1 VKEQSEERKKA
12 VGGVAGFARRRAD
25 VLGACALYA
34 ALFLAWNASG
44 GVFHVW
50 PDLWQL
56 LPWPPLVEDLS
67 GAMLD
72 LHSQPPFLNLLFGL
86 ALQASVATSLPVET
100 LLQPVYFAV
109 GGASVATFA
118 VLARRLVSCPA
129 VRWIVVLLF
138 VANPYLYA
146 SLHYLFYTPW
156 ELIFL
161 LLSALHG
168 LRLLERPSLGRFA
181 AALAPAVLLV
191 YTRSLFHPI
200 WFVGLVVLIAL
211 LTRPALPGRRGA
223 MVASAALLLV
233 AAWPMKNLA
242 RFGFFGYSS
251 WSGMSIARGLP
262 TGEPLLP
269 SGYQARLGAFA
280 RTSNEPPAPG
290 SVERAE
296 WLVPS
301 EFRDRP
307 ALASVA
313 KPDGSPNWNHYA
325 LIPLSR
331 ELGTAALATLRENP
345 SLLFMK
351 AADFYANGYTLY
363 EARWP
368 YKTGY
373 SPEMTTGQGW
383 AKAYEMV
390 VFLPF
395 RDYDPAVTRISTGFA
410 ILFPLI
416 IVAALVVLW
425 RRRRDWDA
433 QDRTVVLMLFSIGW
447 VFAMVLFVDGPEGN
461 RVRYS
466 TEPFLF
472 LIAGWLLGSQRS
484 GGRRSGGGRS
494 VERVQSAR
502 RADAEPSEDRL
513 DQE

>member
-1 VKEQSEERKKA
+1 VKEQSEERTKA
-12 VGGVAGFARRRAD
+12 VVGVAGFARRHAD
-25 VLGACALYA
+25 ALGACALYA
-34 ALFLAWNASG
+34 TLFLAWNAMG
-44 GVFHVW
+44 GAFHVW

-56 LPWPPLVEDLS
+56 LPWPSLVEDLS

-86 ALQASVATSLPVET
+86 ALQASIATGLPVES

-118 VLARRLVSCPA
+118 VLARRLVSRPA

-146 SLHYLFYTPW
+146 SLHYVFYTPW
-156 ELIFL
+156 EMLFL
-161 LLSALHG
+161 LLSALLCLG
-168 LRLLERPSLGRFA
+168 LFERPAPGRLA
-181 AALAPAVLLV
+181 AALAPAILLV

-200 WFVGLVVLIAL
+200 WFVGQVVLLAML
-211 LTRPALPGRRGA
+211 ARPALPWRRGA
-223 MVASAALLLV
+223 MVASSALFLV

-242 RFGFFGYSS
+242 RFGFFGFSS

-290 SVERAE
+290 AVARAE
-296 WLVPS
+296 RLVPS

-307 ALASVA
+307 VLASVA

-331 ELGTAALATLRENP
+331 ELGAAALATLREDP
-345 SLLFMK
+345 SLLLMK
-351 AADFYANGYTLY
+351 GADFYANGFALF

-416 IVAALVVLW
+416 IVAALVALW
-425 RRRRDWDA
+425 RRRRGWNA
-433 QDRTVVLMLFSIGW
+433 PDRTVALMLFSIGW
-447 VFAMVLFVDGPEGN
+447 VLAMVLFVDGPEGN

-472 LIAGWLLGSQRS
+472 LVAGWLVV
-484 GGRRSGGGRS
+484 GRRSGGGGDAQG
-494 VERVQSAR
+494 VQLAR
-502 RADAEPSEDRL
+502 RADGEPSEDRL

>member
-1 VKEQSEERKKA
+1 MKKHVETVLA
-12 VGGVAGFARRRAD
+12 V
-25 VLGACALYA
+25 ALYV
-34 ALFLAWNASG
+34 ALYGAWNASG
-44 GVFHVW
+44 GAFHVW

-86 ALQASVATSLPVET
+86 ALQGSIATGLPVES

-118 VLARRLVSCPA
+118 LLARRLASRPM

-138 VANPYLYA
+138 VGNPYLYA
-146 SLHYLFYTPW
+146 SLHYVFYTPW
-156 ELIFL
+156 ELLFL
-161 LLSALHG
+161 LVSALLG
-168 LRLLERPSLGRFA
+168 CRLFESPGPGRFA

-200 WFVGLVVLIAL
+200 WFVGLVVLLAML
-211 LTRPALPGRRGA
+211 ARPALPWRRGA
-223 MVASAALLLV
+223 VVASAALMLV

-242 RFGFFGYSS
+242 RFGFFGFSS

-280 RTSNEPPAPG
+280 RTSNEPPASG
-290 SVERAE
+290 SVERAKR
-296 WLVPS
+296 LVPP
-301 EFRDRP
+301 EFQGRP
-307 ALASVA
+307 ALDAVA

-331 ELGTAALATLRENP
+331 ELGAAALATLGGEP

-351 AADFYANGYTLY
+351 AADFYANGFALY

-395 RDYDPAVTRISTGFA
+395 REYDPASTRISTGFA

-416 IVAALVVLW
+416 IVATLVLLW
-425 RRRRDWDA
+425 RRRGRWEST
-433 QDRTVVLMLFSIGW
+433 DRTVVLMLFSIAW
-447 VFAMVLFVDGPEGN
+447 VLAMVLFVDGPEGN
-461 RVRYS
+461 RVRFS

-472 LIAGWLLGSQRS
+472 LVVGWLL
-484 GGRRSGGGRS
+484 GGRRSGGERS
-494 VERVQSAR
+494 VERVQPARSADGKP
-502 RADAEPSEDRL
+502 AEDRL
-513 DQE
+513 EQK